1 MMRAISKVEKPF
13 SKIIIDGNDNFFN
26 DKSVEFI
33 IKADTKIREVMAASI
48 IAKVY
53 RDEYMRE
60 LENKFKGYFFDKHK
74 GYSTKLHKSMIKKY
88 GVTNIHRKSFKPI
101 KQFLNE

>member
-1 MMRAISKVEKPF
+1 
-13 SKIIIDGNDNFFN
+13 
-26 DKSVEFI
+26 
-33 IKADTKIREVMAASI
+33 MAASI

-53 RDEYMRE
+53 RDEYMTK

-74 GYSTKLHKSMIKKY
+74 GYSTILHKSMIKKY
-88 GVTNIHRKSFKPI
+88 GVTNIHRKSFRPI